1 MSEEVDRQLN
11 IITFLEQDIYTCVTA
26 IAWYPKEEISKMDV
40 PLVKVYYDT
49 EGEVNCT
56 CTIS

>member
-1 MSEEVDRQLN
+1 
-11 IITFLEQDIYTCVTA
+11 
-26 IAWYPKEEISKMDV
+26 MDV

-56 CTIS
+56 CTISWGNLGEVIMLYNTFNIQDSMLIFFIWVYLY